1 MTYEERATAVVA
13 AAIAA
18 AGQVQG
24 TNTYAWKMKVD
35 TLITEI
41 GLMMQDESSQMKRAV
56 LTLKAK
62 VIWDVEWL
70 GYTYEASS
78 TRCLAHIKGKPSK
91 WYKDGV
97 EPLRT
102 QRTDT
107 EEGKRQRE
115 LLDSIPVGSRVIV
128 WKIDEPM
135 GSDGETVRVIGR
147 IEVIDKVAS
156 APPTQRPAAAES
168 APPPPA
174 AVARPEPAGSSPA
187 LGGFMDKLN
196 VAMSEAGLTAKGKI
210 AVMRRIA
217 EAKLLPITD
226 VTLDKALVILGEVE
240 REDIP

>member
-1 MTYEERATAVVA
+1 MTDEERATAVVA

-24 TNTYAWKMKVD
+24 TNTYAWKQKVD

-41 GLMMQDESSQMKRAV
+41 GLMMQDESAQMKRAA

-62 VIWDVEWL
+62 VIWDVEWM
-70 GYTYEASS
+70 GYTYEPSS

-107 EEGKRQRE
+107 DEGKRQRE
-115 LLDSIPVGSRVIV
+115 LLDTIPVGARVIV

-135 GSDGETVRVIGR
+135 GTDGETVRVIGR
-147 IEVIDKVAS
+147 IEVLDNKTSSGSPSPRTS
-156 APPTQRPAAAES
+156 APES
-168 APPPPA
+168 PPPA
-174 AVARPEPAGSSPA
+174 APREEVARPDPPAGSGDLTHQMNESIDEP
-187 LGGFMDKLN
+187 KLSARQRIS
-196 VAMSEAGLTAKGKI
+196 AMRAIRDHDLLPPTVDTIDRIITIIAETAK
-210 AVMRRIA
+210 A
-217 EAKLLPITD
+217 PS
-226 VTLDKALVILGEVE
+226 
-240 REDIP
+240 